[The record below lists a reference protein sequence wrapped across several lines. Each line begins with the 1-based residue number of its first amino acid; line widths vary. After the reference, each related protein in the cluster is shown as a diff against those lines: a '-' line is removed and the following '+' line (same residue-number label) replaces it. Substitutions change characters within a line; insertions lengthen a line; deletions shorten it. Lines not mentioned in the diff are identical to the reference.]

1 MLRALPLVALLF
13 LTGAGRP
20 PPTGTVLVR
29 SGTTGA
35 RILIDEHEAGT
46 VPMTLPVVLRAG
58 EHSVKVSRP
67 GHADYLDTFRL
78 KAGQDLVLEIDLL
91 PTAGVIRV
99 EADAPGAVVLVDGR
113 PIGEAPFE
121 GEVEPGEREVEVR
134 ASGHAT
140 FRQTVAL
147 EAGEAST
154 VNAKMLPLPDG
165 PAAGAAPAWYERW
178 YVWAG
183 AAAVLAGG
191 VAVAV
196 VATRGAD
203 GETKDPEHILR
214 IEPVR

>member
-1 MLRALPLVALLF
+1 MF
-13 LTGAGRP
+13 LTGAGRA

-29 SGTTGA
+29 SATTGA
-35 RILIDEHEAGT
+35 SILIDEHEAGK
-46 VPMTLPVVLRAG
+46 VPMSLPVVLRAG

-78 KAGQDLVLEIDLL
+78 AAGQDLVLEIDLL
-91 PTAGVIRV
+91 PTAGVLRV

-121 GEVEPGEREVEVR
+121 GEVEPGSRAVEVR
-134 ASGHAT
+134 APGRAA

-147 EAGEAST
+147 EAGEAAT
-154 VNAKMLPLPDG
+154 LKATLMPLPEV
-165 PAAGAAPAWYERW
+165 PAAGAGPAWYERW

-203 GETKDPEHILR
+203 GDAKDPEHILR